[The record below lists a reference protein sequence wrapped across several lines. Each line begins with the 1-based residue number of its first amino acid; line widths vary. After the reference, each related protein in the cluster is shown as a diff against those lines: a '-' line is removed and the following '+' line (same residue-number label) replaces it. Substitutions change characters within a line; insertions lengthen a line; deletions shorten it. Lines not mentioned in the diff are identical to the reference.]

1 MKELAFEDC
10 RADPSRDGGFLCL
23 QQVVRKKSILLANIH
38 CILAF
43 RVMGDRSRGLLRF
56 GPREKAISMTDTQNK
71 ATAFVFLDKIKQ
83 EAPRNTF
90 PLRYCL
96 CVSNPSFERHF
107 SRLGGSVVLE
117 FEIPYVTVTC
127 NGNNQVLGGGNAQE
141 KVAAIEGHG
150 LDPAKSSGMCGRISN
165 VNFGFEVF
173 HAATHPFQRT
183 ATEQG

>member
-71 ATAFVFLDKIKQ
+71 ATAFVFLDKINKRRQ
-83 EAPRNTF
+83 GTYFLSAIASVYPIL
-90 PLRYCL
+90 PL
-96 CVSNPSFERHF
+96 SGIS
-107 SRLGGSVVLE
+107 
-117 FEIPYVTVTC
+117 
-127 NGNNQVLGGGNAQE
+127 
-141 KVAAIEGHG
+141 
-150 LDPAKSSGMCGRISN
+150 PAWVDR
-165 VNFGFEVF
+165 
-173 HAATHPFQRT
+173 
-183 ATEQG
+183 